1 MANLGTAS
9 PPSLPPISSLPD
21 PASPILRHAGDRIRR
36 LNLSSMSEDEALLDK
51 EKRMLALRRILGKN
65 VESRRKPSICW
76 VCLKPEHPHG
86 VRCPLMR
93 SAKEDSVVGPGWMI
107 ICSCCYKENSHP
119 GKKGV
124 HRFATRRYCGN
135 CSSSGH
141 CNDTCTNP
149 PSLFKTSRRYYHL
162 YRK

>member
-1 MANLGTAS
+1 MANQGTAS
-9 PPSLPPISSLPD
+9 PPSLPPSSSLPD
-21 PASPILRHAGDRIRR
+21 TASPILRDAEDRIRR
-36 LNLSSMSEDEALLDK
+36 LNLSLMSQDEALLDK
-51 EKRMLALRRILGKN
+51 SISVREKRMLALRRKLGKN

-93 SAKEDSVVGPGWMI
+93 SAKADSVVGLGWMI
-107 ICSCCYKENSHP
+107 ICSCCCKENSHH

-135 CSSSGH
+135 C
-141 CNDTCTNP
+141 NAMITAMIP
-149 PSLFKTSRRYYHL
+149 
-162 YRK
+162 